1 MGALLRRAAARN
13 RAIARLRDESG
24 VALIF
29 AIIVVATLTI
39 STAALT
45 TLVTTN
51 EKSFGR
57 DRQEVRALNDAEA
70 GLNAAVSTLNASGP
84 STTSIPNLTGS
95 IDGGTFSYTTARTQ
109 PDPTGHPNDYLWT
122 ITSTGTSPTGAVD
135 RRVQTQVK
143 QTVIPGTGTVVAP
156 SQAYSYGIFM
166 GDPNSDCTVSG
177 GNVISG
183 GPTVTVPLYVAG
195 SLCISGGTSIA
206 EPASSPGGTLTFYVG
221 KKFSTTGPL
230 VGTSSKHI
238 ASATVVGGCL
248 ADGTPLVSCS
258 QQGNPN
264 NHGSCQPPGCGSG
277 IYANAYSST
286 QNTIPKPTVD
296 AVKYYS
302 DPSTISAGAS
312 AAGCNNNPVNPAQVS
327 TYPSGWTA
335 ANFTQR
341 VLDSNATRNTP
352 PSLTSLPLFHL
363 VDQSSVANN
372 SFDCRL
378 YAADGTLLSRLAW
391 TFPAG
396 CSGPGTLIIQGSV
409 FIDGNLSITS
419 CDYAVYQGRGTLYVN
434 GTVSFTNGGKLC
446 ARPISGN
453 PCLGNYDPNQNLLE
467 IVANNASNAT
477 PGFSL
482 GGAGVFEGIAYTNG
496 QFSALNGS
504 SFNGNVTADTAVF
517 SGAASVKSVVPP
529 SSAPG
534 ASYTT
539 PPGPST
545 VTWTP
550 VPGSWQQLK

>member
-1 MGALLRRAAARN
+1 MGALLRRVAARN

-24 VALIF
+24 VALIL

-45 TLVTTN
+45 TLAATN

-57 DRQEVRALNDAEA
+57 DRQDVRALNDAEA
-70 GLNAAVSTLNASGP
+70 GLNAAIATLKASGP
-84 STTSIPNLTGS
+84 TTTSIPNITGS
-95 IDGGTFSYTTARTQ
+95 IDGGSWSYTTSRTQ

-122 ITSTGTSPTGAVD
+122 IAATGTSPTGSVN
-135 RRVQTQVK
+135 RQVQTQVK
-143 QTVIPGTGTVVAP
+143 QTIVPGTGTTIAQ
-156 SQAYSYGIFM
+156 SATYSYGIFM

-177 GNVISG
+177 GNVFSG
-183 GPTVTVPLYVAG
+183 GPAISVPIYVAG
-195 SLCISGGTSIA
+195 SLCISGGTTIA
-206 EPASSPGGTLTFYVG
+206 EPASSPGGTLSLYVG
-221 KKFSTTGPL
+221 KKFSTDGPL
-230 VGTSSKHI
+230 VGTSTKHI
-238 ASATVVGGCL
+238 ASATVVGGCR
-248 ADGTPLVSCS
+248 ADGTPVSCS
-258 QQGNPN
+258 QQGDPN
-264 NHGSCQPPGCGSG
+264 SCSHHSAGCGSG
-277 IYANAYSST
+277 IYANTYSST
-286 QNTIPKPTVD
+286 QGTIAKTTID
-296 AVKYYS
+296 APKYYS
-302 DPSTISAGAS
+302 DSTTISAGAS
-312 AAGCNNNPVNPAQVS
+312 ALGCNNYGAQVS

-335 ANFTQR
+335 ATFRQN
-341 VLDSNATRNTP
+341 VLDSNTTRNTP
-352 PSLTSLPLFHL
+352 PSLSSVTLLHL
-363 VDQSSVANN
+363 VDKSSVANN

-396 CSGPGTLIIQGSV
+396 CSGPGTLIVQGSV
-409 FIDGNLSITS
+409 FIDGNLAFTD

-434 GTVSFTNGGKLC
+434 GTVTFTNGGKVC

-467 IVANNASNAT
+467 IVANNASNVT

-482 GGAGVFEGIAYTNG
+482 GGAGQFEGVAYTNG
-496 QFSALNGS
+496 QFSGLNGS
-504 SFNGNVTADTAVF
+504 TFNGNVTADTAVF
-517 SGAASVKSVVPP
+517 SGAAGLKSVIPP

-539 PPGPST
+539 PPGPTT